1 MADILK
7 EAWEL
12 LEVGE
17 RPEGMSSSG
26 NSTRRWLGVTWYGEW
41 FITDAAAYDRI
52 CQAVEGVLLKAGM
65 YHECHGGE
73 HVWWRDGFPLVSR
86 NPERLTAAVAAL
98 GVERSKP

>member
-17 RPEGMSSSG
+17 GPEEMWTELVGSVRVWSSHS
-26 NSTRRWLGVTWYGEW
+26 Y
-41 FITDAAAYDRI
+41 IIPDPAAYDRI